1 MEVLKRRSTW
11 AWTIRIA
18 VSAMFVVSG
27 LAKLFPITPFEKQ
40 LFDLLGG
47 SFCTAQYLARLIVAL
62 EFAIAVG
69 ILQRHFLKR
78 FVLPVTGLL
87 LVAFCV
93 HLGWDM
99 YQHGGLDGNCGCFGQ
114 WIPMTPLEAL
124 IKNLVTLGLL
134 GGLWFLVE
142 EDRSKP
148 HNFGYILL
156 IYTAIGMATF
166 AYRPFCPC
174 ESAAELPVTVPAMTT
189 TESMP
194 EALPDSTGNV
204 PVSPASSTPTPQS
217 QSQSQTQTQSPPQPQ
232 PGPAATTSRFAA
244 YGNSLD
250 SGKKIVCMFVPDCDH
265 CKETA
270 AELCRMAKQMNL
282 PPVHILFLDEG
293 AEVIPSFFEAAGCA
307 TSYQVL
313 GHGPFFSLLGS
324 GSDTPGVFCLW
335 NGNVVASFDGTGGN
349 AFNAAKMKAALKLK

>member
-189 TESMP
+189 TESTP

-204 PVSPASSTPTPQS
+204 PVSTSTSTAPPPISISNSISSSTSTRPRRRHLAVR
-217 QSQSQTQTQSPPQPQ
+217 
-232 PGPAATTSRFAA
+232 GLREFAGFGEEDCVHVRA
-244 YGNSLD
+244 RLRPLQGD
-250 SGKKIVCMFVPDCDH
+250 RGGAVPDGKADEPATCAHPVPRRGRRGDSVVFRGGRVRD
-265 CKETA
+265 
-270 AELCRMAKQMNL
+270 EL
-282 PPVHILFLDEG
+282 PG
-293 AEVIPSFFEAAGCA
+293 ARARAVLLAAGERQRHA
-307 TSYQVL
+307 GGVL
-313 GHGPFFSLLGS
+313 PLERQRR
-324 GSDTPGVFCLW
+324 GV
-335 NGNVVASFDGTGGN
+335 V
-349 AFNAAKMKAALKLK
+349 

>member
-1 MEVLKRRSTW
+1 
-11 AWTIRIA
+11 
-18 VSAMFVVSG
+18 MFVVSG

-47 SFCTAQYLARLIVAL
+47 SYCTAQYLARLIVAL

-78 FVLPVTGLL
+78 FVLPVTALL

-99 YQHGGLDGNCGCFGQ
+99 VQHGGLDGNCGCFGS

-134 GGLWFLVE
+134 GVLWFLVD
-142 EDRSKP
+142 EDRSVP

-156 IYTAIGMATF
+156 IYTAIGMGTF

-174 ESAAELPVTVPAMTT
+174 EAAAELPVAPVPAMTT
-189 TESMP
+189 FE
-194 EALPDSTGNV
+194 EAPTDSLPPT
-204 PVSPASSTPTPQS
+204 SSTSTS
-217 QSQSQTQTQSPPQPQ
+217 TSRSSSPSTSTSSSTSSSTSQPQ
-232 PGPAATTSRFAA
+232 TPSPSPTTSRFAA
-244 YGNSLD
+244 YGNSID
-250 SGKKIVCMFVPDCDH
+250 QGKKIVCLFVPDCDH
-265 CKETA
+265 CRETA
-270 AELCRMAKQMNL
+270 AELCQLAKTTKL

-293 AEVIPSFFEAAGCA
+293 AEGIPDFFSAAGCA

-313 GHGPFFSLLGS
+313 GHGAFFPLLGS
-324 GSDTPGVFCLW
+324 GSDTPGVYCLW
-335 NGNVVASFDGTGGN
+335 NGNVVAAFDGTGAN
-349 AFNAAKMKAALKLK
+349 AFDAAKMKKAFQLK